1 MIRRGYLSGRG
12 ASITPAV
19 CHLNISHQA
28 PRPLTR
34 PFSFRE
40 VTSCKLPLNKP
51 APWIRQHLEPSP
63 KARFSIYS
71 IKHVLERHI
80 GSAHCSE
87 SLFAGVA
94 QEEGF
99 QIKPSVHGDAPF
111 ATLRKEVRYV

>member
-1 MIRRGYLSGRG
+1 MQ
-12 ASITPAV
+12 ITV
-19 CHLNISHQA
+19 EQA
-28 PRPLTR
+28 R
-34 PFSFRE
+34 
-40 VTSCKLPLNKP
+40 
-51 APWIRQHLEPSP
+51 AWIRQHLEPSP